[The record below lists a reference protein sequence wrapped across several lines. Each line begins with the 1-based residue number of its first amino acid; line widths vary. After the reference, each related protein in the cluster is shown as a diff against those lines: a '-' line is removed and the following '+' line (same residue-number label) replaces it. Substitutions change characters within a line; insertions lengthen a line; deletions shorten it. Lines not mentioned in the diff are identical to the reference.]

1 MHGVL
6 HEVFAAIGHEAA
18 ATGFVAGLTVRVA
31 ADKHLLWIRPIFSG
45 HEFGELSPTGLI
57 ELGFD
62 PARLFLLSVANA
74 GDGLRAAHDAL
85 SCVALG
91 AVVIEISGSP
101 KALDMMASRR
111 LTLAAA
117 QKSVTI
123 FLLRFSA
130 QPNAST
136 AETRWLVRGVASQ
149 TQSEDWGYPSFEVDL
164 VRNRHGKTGHWFMEW
179 NCNGRIFQSSSADR
193 GTVVSTAGN

>member
-18 ATGFVAGLTVRVA
+18 ATGFVAGLTARVA
-31 ADKHLLWIRPIFSG
+31 ADKHLLWIRQVFSV
-45 HEFGELSPTGLI
+45 HEFGELSPTGLV

-62 PARLFLLSVANA
+62 PARIFLLSVANA
-74 GDGLRAAHDAL
+74 SDGLRAAHDAL
-85 SCVALG
+85 SCAALG
-91 AVVIEISGSP
+91 AVVIEISGRP

-117 QKSVTI
+117 QKSVTV

-193 GTVVSTAGN
+193 STLVSTAGN